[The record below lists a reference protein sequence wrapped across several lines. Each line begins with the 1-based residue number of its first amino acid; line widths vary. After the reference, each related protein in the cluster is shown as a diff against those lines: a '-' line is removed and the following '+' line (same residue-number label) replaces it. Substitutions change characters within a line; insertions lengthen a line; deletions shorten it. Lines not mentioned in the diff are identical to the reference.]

1 MDSAI
6 ANTQRIEHLPC
17 IAHKPE
23 NLETLFDA
31 SSFRERLLQE
41 ISQAKHRIYL
51 VALYLQDDDA
61 GRKILTALFEAKQQ
75 NPDLDIKVLV
85 DCIVHNED

>member
-61 GRKILTALFEAKQQ
+61 GRKILTALFEANNKIQI
-75 NPDLDIKVLV
+75 LILKFWLIG
-85 DCIVHNED
+85 IVHNED